1 MDEPVE
7 ISKTQRKHEMHA
19 LQALGEALVAL
30 PEARLKTF
38 DLPDDLLAAILE
50 ARRIHAHGGLR
61 RQLQYIGKLMR
72 GIDAEPI
79 RAQLAALEGTSRA
92 ATAELHRLERWRER
106 LLDDPAALEELLSMR
121 RVADVQSLRA
131 TLRGAIAER
140 AAGKPPRHQR
150 ELFRRLREIFE
161 SPHDDASQF

>member
-1 MDEPVE
+1 MDEPTE
-7 ISKTQRKHEMHA
+7 ISKTRRKLEMHA

-30 PEARLKTF
+30 PEAQLKTF
-38 DLPDDLLAAILE
+38 DLPEDLLAAIAE
-50 ARRIHAHGGLR
+50 ARSIRAHGGLR

-72 GIDAEPI
+72 GIDPEPI
-79 RAQLAALEGTSRA
+79 RARLAALEGNSRA

-106 LLDDPAALEELLSMR
+106 LLDEPAALEELLALR

-131 TLRGAIAER
+131 TLRAAIAER
-140 AAGKPPRHQR
+140 AASKPPKHQR

-161 SPHDDASQF
+161 SPPDAEPR

>member
-1 MDEPVE
+1 MEEPVE

-30 PEARLKTF
+30 PDAQLKSF
-38 DLPDDLLAAILE
+38 DLPDDLMAAVLE
-50 ARRIHAHGGLR
+50 ARRIRAHGGLR

-72 GIDAEPI
+72 GIDPEPI
-79 RAQLAALEGTSRA
+79 RARLAALEGTSRA

-106 LLDDPAALEELLSMR
+106 LLDEPAALEELLTMR
-121 RVADVQSLRA
+121 RVTDVQSLRA
-131 TLRGAIAER
+131 TLRAAIAER
-140 AAGKPPRHQR
+140 AAGKPPKHQR

-161 SPHDDASQF
+161 SAENDAAN